1 MRKLWQPI
9 DNAPLIIFRIFF
21 GFLLAAES
29 FGAILTGWLRKI
41 LVEPTFTFSHI
52 GFEWLQP
59 LPGYGM
65 YAYYV
70 LMGIMGISVMLGY
83 KYRWTLGIF
92 TILWTGIYL
101 MQKEAYNNH
110 YYLLVLVCIIML
122 LQPANKYA
130 SIDAKNNP
138 AIKSLTMPQWCSWI
152 MIFQMIIVY
161 FYATVAKFYPGW
173 LEGTFAK
180 NLFTPMTGFPII
192 GPVFK
197 EHWFHL
203 FITYSGILFDG
214 LIIPAL
220 LWRKTRTIALIASL
234 LFHLFNSATLK
245 IGIFPY
251 FALSFAV
258 FFYAPET
265 IRRLFFK
272 NKPVVE
278 EPADPFQIN
287 KKITVFFILFFTFQL
302 LMPLRHWLIKGDVL
316 WTEEGHRLSWRMM
329 LRQRSGYVTFN
340 IIDRKTKE
348 QWSHL
353 FDDEVTYKQR
363 GLLTSKPDAMWQYA
377 QRLKKEYA
385 QKGKDVSIY
394 IDAYVSV
401 NNGPQRQLLDP
412 KVDFAEAKWDYF
424 WHNDWILLYDEKG
437 NLIEKKD

>member
-1 MRKLWQPI
+1 MRKFWQPI

-29 FGAILTGWLRKI
+29 FGAIITGWVRKVMI
-41 LVEPTFTFSHI
+41 EPRFTFSHI
-52 GFEWLQP
+52 GFDWLQP
-59 LPGYGM
+59 LPGWGM
-65 YAYYV
+65 YAYYI
-70 LMGIMGISVMLGY
+70 LMGIMGIGVMIGY
-83 KYRWTLGIF
+83 KYRWSLGIF
-92 TILWTGIYL
+92 TVLWTGVYL

-110 YYLLVLVCIIML
+110 YYLLILVCIIML
-122 LQPANKYA
+122 VQPANRYA

-138 AIKSLTMPQWCSWI
+138 AIKSLVMPQWCSWV
-152 MIFQMIIVY
+152 MIIQMSIVY

-173 LEGTFAK
+173 LQGTFAK
-180 NLFTPMTGFPII
+180 NVFSSISDFPLIGHFFT
-192 GPVFK
+192 
-197 EHWFHL
+197 ENWFHL

-251 FALSFAV
+251 FALSFVV

-272 NKPVVE
+272 NKSPFE
-278 EPADPFQIN
+278 KTSEPLKVN
-287 KKITVFFILFFTFQL
+287 KNITVFFILFFTFQI

-340 IIDRKTKE
+340 ILDRKTNE
-348 QWSHL
+348 QWSHSYNQ
-353 FDDEVTYKQR
+353 DVTNKQH

-385 QKGKDVSIY
+385 AKGKEVSIF
-394 IDAYVSV
+394 IEANVSI
-401 NNGPQRQLLDP
+401 NNGPYKQLIDS

-437 NLIEKKD
+437 NLLENKK

>member
-1 MRKLWQPI
+1 MKKLWLPI

-21 GFLLAAES
+21 GFLLAAEA
-29 FGAILTGWLRKI
+29 FGAMITGWLQKI
-41 LVEPTFTFSHI
+41 MVAPKFTFSHI

-59 LPGYGM
+59 LPGLGM
-65 YAYYV
+65 YGYYAV
-70 LMGIMGISVMLGY
+70 MGVMGISVMLGY
-83 KYRWTLGIF
+83 KYRLSLGIF
-92 TILWTGIYL
+92 TVLWTGVYL

-110 YYLLVLVCIIML
+110 YYLLVLICIIML
-122 LQPANKYA
+122 LLPANKYA

-138 AIKSLTMPQWCSWI
+138 EIKSLVMPRWCSWV

-180 NLFTPMTGFPII
+180 NVFSPMSGFPVI
-192 GPVFK
+192 GSVFT

-203 FITYSGILFDG
+203 FIAYSGILFDG

-220 LWRKTRTIALIASL
+220 LWRKTRTFALIASIF
-234 LFHLFNSATLK
+234 FHMFNSATLK

-251 FALSFAV
+251 FALSFVV

-265 IRRLFFK
+265 IRKLFFK
-272 NKPVVE
+272 NKPAVE
-278 EPADPFQIN
+278 GSIKPFRIN
-287 KKITVFFILFFTFQL
+287 KISTVFFVLFFIFQL

-340 IIDRKTKE
+340 IVDRKTNE
-348 QWSHL
+348 QWTHSYEK
-353 FDDEVTYKQR
+353 EVTYKQN

-385 QKGKDVSIY
+385 EKGKDVSIY
-394 IDAYVSV
+394 IDANVSI
-401 NNGPQRQLLDP
+401 NSGPYKRLIDP

-424 WHNDWILLYDEKG
+424 WHNDWILLYDDNG
-437 NLIEKKD
+437 NLIEKKK

>member
-1 MRKLWQPI
+1 MNKLWQPI

-29 FGAILTGWLRKI
+29 FGAIITGWVKKI
-41 LVEPTFTFSHI
+41 LIEPKFTFSHI

-59 LPGYGM
+59 LPGWGM
-65 YAYYV
+65 YAYFAI
-70 LMGIMGISVMLGY
+70 MGIMGIGVMLGY
-83 KYRWTLGIF
+83 KYRWSLGVF
-92 TILWTGIYL
+92 TILWTSVYL

-110 YYLLVLVCIIML
+110 YYLLILVCIIML

-130 SIDAKNNP
+130 SLDAKINP
-138 AIKSLTMPQWCSWI
+138 KIKSLVMPQWCSWV
-152 MIFQMIIVY
+152 MILQMSIVY

-173 LEGTFAK
+173 LKGTFAK
-180 NLFTPMTGFPII
+180 NVFSSISDFPLIGHIFT
-192 GPVFK
+192 
-197 EHWFHL
+197 ENWFHL

-220 LWRKTRTIALIASL
+220 LWRKTRTIALIASV

-251 FALSFAV
+251 FALSFVV

-265 IRRLFFK
+265 IRKRFFK
-272 NKPVVE
+272 NKPVVKKST
-278 EPADPFQIN
+278 EPLKSSKA
-287 KKITVFFILFFTFQL
+287 ITLFLLLFFSFQL
-302 LMPLRHWLIKGDVL
+302 LMPLRHWMIKGDVL

-329 LRQRSGYVTFN
+329 LRQRNGYLTFN
-340 IIDRKTKE
+340 IVDRKTHE
-348 QWSHL
+348 QWSHQY
-353 FDDEVTYKQR
+353 DKEVTYKQR

-385 QKGKDVSIY
+385 AKGKDVSIF
-394 IDAYVSV
+394 IDANVSI
-401 NNGPQRQLLDP
+401 NNGPYKQLIEP

-424 WHNDWILLYDEKG
+424 WHNDWILLYDAKG
-437 NLIEKKD
+437 NLIEKQ